1 MHVVEAQVQTEL
13 ASRYLV
19 QLCKHFAH
27 KVATDYDSNHG
38 RVEFQPGSCVMRAD
52 GNQLHLRCEAN
63 TEPDMHIVKNVVEGH
78 LVRFARDEAIAVMW
92 SVQTPADMSCRCAR

>member
-27 KVATDYDSNHG
+27 KVATNYDTNNG
-38 RVEFQPGSCVMRAD
+38 RVDFQPGSCVMRAD
-52 GNQLHLRCEAN
+52 GNQLHLRCEAK

-78 LVRFARDEAIAVMW
+78 LLRFARNETIAVTW
-92 SVQTPADMSCRCAR
+92 SAQPVADISCRCAR